1 MVYKFFRNIAL
12 AGNILFVL
20 WLLRN
25 GINEGFQGTIYQII
39 SYISLTL
46 LLGLN
51 SILHF
56 HHSKRARKNL
66 V

>member
-1 MVYKFFRNIAL
+1 MIYKLFRNVAL

-20 WLLRN
+20 WMLYN
-25 GINEGFQGTIYQII
+25 GIDDGFRGTAYQIM

-56 HHSKRARKNL
+56 YHFNRNIK
-66 V
+66 